1 MSDINIKEVV
11 KEKYGNAAL
20 RVGAGGSSCCG
31 AVVRSDYFGFV
42 RRRASGPGSG
52 RSDARFPWMRKS
64 DGAGEAEC
72 W

>member
-31 AVVRSDYFGFV
+31 ASPAGPSSAPATWPTASGTGSCS
-42 RRRASGPGSG
+42 RRR
-52 RSDARFPWMRKS
+52 
-64 DGAGEAEC
+64 
-72 W
+72 